1 MAIVNIEVRVSFR
14 IVVFSGYMPTSGIA
28 RSHGRF
34 IPGFL
39 RNLRTVFY
47 NGCISLHSHQQYR
60 RVLFSPHPPQHL
72 PFVDFFF
79 DDGHSDWY
87 EVVLHCSFYLHFS
100 NNEQC

>member
-1 MAIVNIEVRVSFR
+1 MAIVNIEVHVSFR

>member
-1 MAIVNIEVRVSFR
+1 MAIVNIEVHVSFR

-79 DDGHSDWY
+79 EDGHSDWY

>member
-1 MAIVNIEVRVSFR
+1 MAIVNIEVHVSFR

-79 DDGHSDWY
+79 DDGHSHWC
-87 EVVLHCSFYLHFS
+87 EVIPHCGLDLLFS
-100 NNEQC
+100 NN